1 MILFNNLSLMQ
12 HDIYVIES
20 QASINCR
27 VNSSRVIP
35 IAREL
40 SINSQGDAD
49 TGICGSAD
57 TLGTPLPR
65 SIHRNIAGKEAQTKR
80 ISVSVAP

>member
-40 SINSQGDAD
+40 SINS
-49 TGICGSAD
+49 
-57 TLGTPLPR
+57 
-65 SIHRNIAGKEAQTKR
+65 
-80 ISVSVAP
+80 